1 MGELNDSAAHRRVS
15 PRLQNVPAEKRP
27 FYGSPKR
34 MADETKD
41 GVIRTKKTKVAKPP
55 KPPVQSSKPEAEPSK
70 GEVTMESSESKVTLE
85 SGESKDCVDWSWYTA
100 ADLPLTDENGVSYT
114 ARVRETLR
122 AFNLHYLHHVQEEEK
137 RCCKPEIDNHLQNGS
152 PIKSPSKKP
161 PKGPSMSPSKKT
173 DKKNDDEPKKQ
184 SKRPDLKA
192 LSEMLK
198 ENQILFPEKQIGH
211 LPGIAVGHQFY
222 SRAEMVALRFHSHW
236 LNGIDFVGES
246 KGKVEKFRG
255 YKLPFALT
263 IVVSGQYEDDVDNAE
278 EIVYTGQGGNDL
290 LGNKQQIA
298 DQVMKRGNLA
308 LKNNMDQ
315 GIPVRVVRGHDCVN
329 SYTSKVYTYDGL
341 YKVNNYW
348 AEKGVAGFTVFKY
361 RLKRL
366 PGQDSLRS
374 KQVNFVRAR
383 GSKVHA
389 ELPGLVC
396 KDICNG
402 LENICIPATN
412 VIDKPPIAPEG
423 LKYINSIIVEK
434 DVNIPPNAP
443 GCSCKG
449 NCTNPLTCSCAQLN
463 GGDFPYV
470 SKDGGRLIEAKAVV
484 FECGP
489 NCGCGPGCVNRSSQR
504 GMKHRLEVFRT
515 DYKGWGV
522 RSWDFIPSGAPVCE
536 YIGVLRKTDEVDS
549 LLGNEYIFEIDCW
562 HTMHGIGSREKR
574 MCDVTIPNGDAES
587 GFSKLSES
595 EPEFCI
601 DAASHGNVTRYI
613 NHSCE
618 PNLFVQC
625 VLSSHH
631 DVRLAR
637 IVLFAADN
645 IPPLQEL
652 SYDYGYELDSVVGL
666 DGKIKQLACH
676 CGAVGCRKRLY

>member
-1 MGELNDSAAHRRVS
+1 MGELNNSAAHRRVS

-34 MADETKD
+34 TADESEND
-41 GVIRTKKTKVAKPP
+41 AVRTKRTKVAKPP
-55 KPPVQSSKPEAEPSK
+55 KPPAQSSKPEAEPSK
-70 GEVTMESSESKVTLE
+70 GKVILE
-85 SGESKDCVDWSWYTA
+85 SGEGKDCVDWSWYTG
-100 ADLPLTDENGVSYT
+100 ADLPLTDGNGVSYT

-122 AFNLHYLHHVQEEEK
+122 VFNLHYLHYVQEEEK
-137 RCCKPEIDNHLQNGS
+137 RCRRPEFDKHLQNGS
-152 PIKSPSKKP
+152 PVKSPSKKP
-161 PKGPSMSPSKKT
+161 PKGPSTSPSKES
-173 DKKNDDEPKKQ
+173 DKKKDDEPKKQ

-198 ENQILFPEKQIGH
+198 KNQILFPEKKIGH

-222 SRAEMVALRFHSHW
+222 SRAEMVAIGFHSHW
-236 LNGIDFVGES
+236 LSGIDCVGES
-246 KGKVEKFRG
+246 KGKEKFRG
-255 YKLPFALT
+255 YELPFALT
-263 IVVSGQYEDDVDNAE
+263 VVVSGQYEDDVDNSDE
-278 EIVYTGQGGNDL
+278 VVYTGQGGNDL

-308 LKNNMDQ
+308 LKNNMEQ
-315 GIPVRVVRGHDCVN
+315 GIPVRVVRGHDCIN

-348 AEKGVAGFTVFKY
+348 TDKGVAGFTVFKY

-366 PGQDSLRS
+366 PGQDNLCS

-383 GSKVHA
+383 GSKVQA

-396 KDICNG
+396 KDISNG
-402 LENICIPATN
+402 QENICIPATN
-412 VIDKPPIAPEG
+412 VIDKPPVAPEG
-423 LKYINSIIVEK
+423 LTYTNSIIVEK
-434 DVNIPPNAP
+434 DVNIPTNAP

-449 NCTNPLTCSCAQLN
+449 NCTNPLTCSCARLN
-463 GGDFPYV
+463 GDDFPYV

-489 NCGCGPGCVNRSSQR
+489 NCGCGPGCVNRTSQR
-504 GMKHRLEVFRT
+504 GIKHRLEVFRT

-536 YIGVLRKTDEVDS
+536 YTGVLRKTDEVDG

-601 DAASHGNVTRYI
+601 DAGSHGNVARYI

-625 VLSSHH
+625 VLSSHR

-652 SYDYGYELDSVVGL
+652 TYDYGYELDSVVGL
-666 DGKIKQLACH
+666 DGKIKRLACH